1 LSQERQQE
9 MLAVVMDKGD
19 DWRAISEKMGFKS
32 KREAI
37 LEFLRIPISDSN
49 REDHQYLVQVA

>member
-1 LSQERQQE
+1 